1 MLPLRSFIEHLLQL
15 LEQLGRFQLM
25 PKSFARF
32 FLLVLFLPAM
42 GCFQSM
48 PKSFGSQ
55 NAVIVPVV
63 RDLNMDAIVAL
74 GV

>member
-1 MLPLRSFIEHLLQL
+1 VLVPVLIYQ
-15 LEQLGRFQLM
+15 Q
-25 PKSFARF
+25 
-32 FLLVLFLPAM
+32 VLFPAKM
-42 GCFQSM
+42 ASFQSM